1 MGVVS
6 ECLWGVLNRCCACR
20 RAYAGLLVGGHGG
33 RVDLWTLL
41 ESVVSTACACESF
54 PVSEA
59 SRAVYVGEGAKAGR
73 QNENVDLLI
82 SGSGSGK
89 DHMHVKVNLSLS
101 CGHPPHW
108 Q

>member
-1 MGVVS
+1 V
-6 ECLWGVLNRCCACR
+6 N
-20 RAYAGLLVGGHGG
+20 
-33 RVDLWTLL
+33 LWTLL

-59 SRAVYVGEGAKAGR
+59 SRAVYVGEGAKAGG

-82 SGSGSGK
+82 SGSGK
-89 DHMHVKVNLSLS
+89 DHMHVKVKFSLS